1 MFYNR
6 KKSTVRAILSVNY
19 MDDTWVIITI
29 NTFTLNRF
37 YSYVTRKVYT
47 VFINGGRTER
57 PGFEC
62 MKTRLGRPWLQ
73 ITDHNK
79 NGVL

>member
-1 MFYNR
+1 MYLIGTQFRDFGETVFRDFTRPIYNR
-6 KKSTVRAILSVNY
+6 A
-19 MDDTWVIITI
+19 
-29 NTFTLNRF
+29 
-37 YSYVTRKVYT
+37 YT
-47 VFINGGRTER
+47 VFINGGRAER
-57 PGFEC
+57 PGFEY